1 MPTLPLQT
9 IIEQAKS
16 RARTWLEGGFEPE
29 GRTSP
34 QSAREDDTEESD
46 YSDGDLRDF
55 ISDDPEDAEIDEH
68 AASILR
74 LQGRYNRVVMS
85 KDRELVVAAVKY
97 RLMRDIVACM
107 PHRSPLVDFPSREDR
122 DDLFAMDGRLRMH
135 AQVMAETAASRSWS
149 PEIMRLL
156 RRHTTIMNEP
166 LVLGAKCQ
174 MCGNKES
181 DGNAHTLTLCS
192 PAIGE
197 AYLLVAGTACLK
209 RAYICHLYLH
219 FSNTIRAKCM
229 GFLADIATDPA
240 LSPGQLYALAET
252 RATLHGSLTDSLCVL
267 WKNLRKSDD
276 AVIEQNQLVWAS
288 TRVHRP
294 TPHFEE

>member
-1 MPTLPLQT
+1 M
-9 IIEQAKS
+9 IVEREKS
-16 RARTWLEGGFEPE
+16 RARTWLEAGLGPE
-29 GRTSP
+29 CRTSRR
-34 QSAREDDTEESD
+34 STREDSGSEESED
-46 YSDGDLRDF
+46 SDSDLRDF
-55 ISDDPEDAEIDEH
+55 ISDDPEDAEIDEY

-74 LQGRYNRVVMS
+74 LQGRYNRVVLS

-107 PHRSPLVDFPSREDR
+107 PPGSPLVDFPSREDR
-122 DDLFAMDGRLRMH
+122 DDLFDMDGRLRLH
-135 AQVMAETAASRSWS
+135 AQVMAETAASRSWA
-149 PEIMRLL
+149 PDIMRLL

-174 MCGNKES
+174 MCGSTEP

-192 PAIGE
+192 PASGE

-219 FSNTIRAKCM
+219 FSDTIRVRCAS
-229 GFLADIATDPA
+229 FLSRIATDPA

-252 RATLHGSLTDSLCVL
+252 RATLHGSIADNICAL

-276 AVIEQNQLVWAS
+276 AVIEQNQLVWA
-288 TRVHRP
+288 TMRGHRP
-294 TPHFEE
+294 TPRFEE